1 MTNRAANVI
10 LNGEKLKAFLVNS
23 ETRQGCPFM
32 PLLFNLVSE
41 IPAIAI
47 RYEKKISKLGRKR

>member
-1 MTNRAANVI
+1 MFIKVGIVRIYLNTIRTIYDKPAANVI

-32 PLLFNLVSE
+32 PLLFNLVS
-41 IPAIAI
+41 
-47 RYEKKISKLGRKR
+47 